1 MSVDTILEAVRD
13 AFAAFKSSYTP
24 SKTAKEL
31 FTAFTDSLDA
41 SLGEY
46 ELIYDYLVGAD
57 SANIDG
63 VTDDDYLPQTSDPI
77 LMDISVGKGG
87 VWCDVC
93 RTYFVGSPTE
103 EQRKKYKIIMEALLA
118 GAAALRVGA
127 VAEEVYHAVNGVF
140 TPHGYTLVHHAGH
153 RLGDAPLLQPQL
165 LEGRC
170 EKLASGEYYTVEPGL
185 YSEYGI
191 RLENDFL
198 LTNEG
203 ACDLFMS
210 HMPLDIEEYIL
221 K

>member
-1 MSVDTILEAVRD
+1 MSIDIILRAVRD
-13 AFAAFKSSYTP
+13 AFAAFKQSYSP
-24 SKTAKEL
+24 NKSAAEL
-31 FTAFTDSLDA
+31 FAAFKASLDA

-46 ELIYDYLVGAD
+46 ELVYDYLVGRD

-63 VTDDDYLPQTSDPI
+63 VTDGGYMPKPTDPI
-77 LMDISVGKGG
+77 LMDISVGKEG

-93 RTYFVGSPTE
+93 RTYFVGSATE
-103 EQRKKYKIIMEALLA
+103 EQREKYRIIKEALLA
-118 GAAALRVGA
+118 GAAALRAGA
-127 VAEEVYHAVNGVF
+127 MAEEVYCAVNGVF

-153 RLGDAPLLQPQL
+153 RLGEAPLLQPQL
-165 LEGRC
+165 LEGRR
-170 EKLASGEYYTVEPGL
+170 EELSAGEYYTVEPGL